1 MSDDTKRKLTP
12 RQKRVAENIKHY
24 WFTKK
29 KHEKITQTEF
39 SKQMGWSHSIFGQ
52 YLNGRV
58 ACGPTAIFKIAEGLG
73 CTPYDL
79 DPELRTAFSEP
90 ACIEDVA
97 PSIDKMTVVEKQK
110 LIRRLT
116 RNLPQPALLETLVF
130 VAEEANSACQQR
142 SC

>member
-1 MSDDTKRKLTP
+1 MSEDTKRKLTP

-39 SKQMGWSHSIFGQ
+39 SKRMGWSHSIFGQ

-58 ACGPTAIFKIAEGLG
+58 PCGPEAIFKIAEGLG

-79 DPELRTAFSEP
+79 DPEMRSAFAEP

-97 PSIDKMTVVEKQK
+97 PSIDKMTLVDKQELAHR
-110 LIRRLT
+110 LIRD
-116 RNLPQPALLETLVF
+116 LPQSALLETLVF
-130 VAEEANSACQQR
+130 VAMQAKAA
-142 SC
+142 

>member
-1 MSDDTKRKLTP
+1 MSEDTKRNLKP
-12 RQKRVAENIKHY
+12 RQKRAAENIRHY
-24 WFTKK
+24 WHKK
-29 KHEKITQTEF
+29 RTTEKITQTEF

-110 LIRRLT
+110 LIRRLA
-116 RNLPQPALLETLVF
+116 RGLPQSALLETLVF
-130 VAEEANSACQQR
+130 VAEEANAA
-142 SC
+142 